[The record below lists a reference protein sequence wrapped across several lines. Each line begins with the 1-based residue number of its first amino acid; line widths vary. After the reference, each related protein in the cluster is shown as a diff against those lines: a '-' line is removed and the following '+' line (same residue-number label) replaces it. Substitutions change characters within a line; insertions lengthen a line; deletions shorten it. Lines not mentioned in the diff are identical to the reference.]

1 VSKRR
6 VLAADVDDVTTAL
19 VTFDTGAT
27 GLLTSLYAT
36 GEIWRLHVFGSKGWM
51 ETRGDTDLVA
61 MGLEGEPRRIALAA
75 TDKERA
81 VLEQFARAA
90 QDAAAAVINPA
101 EIVNGVAVL
110 EAILQSSDTGQTV
123 RIPA

>member
-1 VSKRR
+1 
-6 VLAADVDDVTTAL
+6 
-19 VTFDTGAT
+19 
-27 GLLTSLYAT
+27 
-36 GEIWRLHVFGSKGWM
+36 
-51 ETRGDTDLVA
+51 
-61 MGLEGEPRRIALAA
+61 
-75 TDKERA
+75 

-90 QDAAAAVINPA
+90 QNAAAAVIDPA